1 MNETKTRSIMRRV
14 LCAFFACVLVVSA
27 CFAGM
32 PASSP
37 AGTLTDAKV
46 QGFEDQ
52 IAKLQEEQKRIR
64 NNLTKLQRESA
75 SMQQYKAELDSYLDT
90 VSRQMA
96 AAQTLIA
103 ELDAKIA
110 EKNAEITKNTAEHD
124 AMYQKFLDIMVLT
137 HEEGEASYIG
147 LILGADSLGDF
158 LSRLERVS
166 SMMDYNKTVM
176 ENLRSTG
183 TQLETDKAALLEAVA
198 LQEATVESL
207 KESEADYQA
216 KCDEVIA
223 QIAALGKNQA
233 AAQAELAKNQ
243 KLEDELDKQLEAY
256 LIELQKKNAEKMQ
269 SGEWYWPVPASS
281 NAYCSSPYG
290 WRKLYGVWDYHRG
303 WDLACWLG
311 TDIYA
316 AKAGKVVI
324 STYHYSYGNYIV
336 IDHGTDANGN
346 AISTVYAHCS
356 KLLVS
361 VGDTVEKGQLIGKV
375 GTTGNSTGY
384 HLHFE
389 FRKNGK
395 YTDPF
400 EFIKNPPISVGASRY
415 NKW

>member
-1 MNETKTRSIMRRV
+1 MNETKIRSIMRRV
-14 LCAFFACVLVVSA
+14 LCAFFACTLVVSA
-27 CFAGM
+27 CFVGM
-32 PASSP
+32 PASSA

-64 NNLTKLQRESA
+64 SNLNKLQRESA

-96 AAQTLIA
+96 AARTLID

-110 EKNAEITKNTAEHD
+110 EKNDEITKNTAEHD

-176 ENLRSTG
+176 EKLRSTG

-198 LQEATVESL
+198 LQEATIESL

-243 KLEDELDKQLEAY
+243 KLEDELDKV
-256 LIELQKKNAEKMQ
+256 EL
-269 SGEWYWPVPASS
+269 
-281 NAYCSSPYG
+281 
-290 WRKLYGVWDYHRG
+290 
-303 WDLACWLG
+303 
-311 TDIYA
+311 
-316 AKAGKVVI
+316 
-324 STYHYSYGNYIV
+324 
-336 IDHGTDANGN
+336 
-346 AISTVYAHCS
+346 
-356 KLLVS
+356 
-361 VGDTVEKGQLIGKV
+361 
-375 GTTGNSTGY
+375 TTGSAMVGADR
-384 HLHFE
+384 LG
-389 FRKNGK
+389 NGK
-395 YTDPF
+395 SPGR
-400 EFIKNPPISVGASRY
+400 VGLFSF
-415 NKW
+415 